1 MEKDKQLPLAI
12 IILAIS
18 IVFSSIWI
26 GQSLKQIGYERN
38 EIAKESVSVSSLQS
52 DILGLEEA
60 AKYLDIS
67 KSELLYIVE
76 GKGSTI
82 NYIKI
87 NGKYIF
93 SKEGLD
99 KWVQSSRLEIQQ

>member
-1 MEKDKQLPLAI
+1 MEKNKLLPLAI

-26 GQSLKQIGYERN
+26 GQSLKAFANKNTPVNSQQN
-38 EIAKESVSVSSLQS
+38 

-60 AKYLDIS
+60 AKYLNIS
-67 KSELLYIVE
+67 KSELLYLSE

-93 SKEGLD
+93 SKEGLN
-99 KWVQSSRLEIQQ
+99 KWVQSNRLEVVEEIRSDN